1 MFVNEFIIKNG
12 NNRVVKYKNKL
23 YGFNTNKITI
33 SKKQVFNIG
42 AFFNKKILVDLKKLK
57 SLLGNHKIIEV
68 ISKKTE
74 NIKTDLYNIKIIAL
88 LKVSKKPLEVPNE
101 KQRGGKIKGVN
112 GVFTYNLWTLDIKG
126 TALKNIM
133 FIGERHGNQDHC
145 EQNYVDMYKTLI
157 SNMKTNITQASI
169 DIFYEQDPDIICD
182 KTTNCDKSW
191 LNKLRKIL
199 DPYAHFHYR
208 KKSLLRVHWTDP
220 VNNYDVSSIYPK
232 IPEYPDTSEYK
243 EMFNKV
249 FMQDLRKFVLDV
261 SNYTDDVPP
270 FETLSSDYKFLFYFI
285 KSKDDLNKLIF
296 FNKKIIAQADKSI
309 LSENEYV
316 NFINHIIRI
325 VLVEIDDKEW
335 YYSGIFYIQRLSM
348 DLYVF
353 FRMLRKISPNELNVK
368 NAIFHAGQ
376 NHTRNLRIIFN
387 EFNKNYM
394 LLYPNKKKTIEHKF
408 ISPTSDNECLDFT
421 FNTFIKKANE
431 PYDQRKDQASSKSD
445 DKTSHKSGQKTSSKS
460 GQKTSSKSD
469 QKTSSAVKAS

>member
-112 GVFTYNLWTLDIKG
+112 GVFTYNLWTLDITG

-199 DPYAHFHYR
+199 DPYAHFHYK

-232 IPEYPDTSEYK
+232 IPEYPDTSENK

-261 SNYTDDVPP
+261 SNYTDVPP
-270 FETLSSDYKFLFYFI
+270 FETLSSDYKFLFYII

-309 LSENEYV
+309 LSKSEYV
-316 NFINHIIRI
+316 NFINHIICI
-325 VLVEIDDKEW
+325 VLGLFEIDDKEW
-335 YYSGIFYIQRLSM
+335 YYGGIFYIQRLSM
-348 DLYVF
+348 DFYVF

-431 PYDQRKDQASSKSD
+431 EREEREEREGREGREGREERE
-445 DKTSHKSGQKTSSKS
+445 GQVSSKS
-460 GQKTSSKSD
+460 GRKKT
-469 QKTSSAVKAS
+469 SAVKAS

>member
-112 GVFTYNLWTLDIKG
+112 GVFTYNLWTLDITG

-199 DPYAHFHYR
+199 DPYAHFHYK

-232 IPEYPDTSEYK
+232 IPEYPDTSENK

-261 SNYTDDVPP
+261 SNYTDVPP
-270 FETLSSDYKFLFYFI
+270 FETLSSDYKFLFYII

-309 LSENEYV
+309 LSKSEYV
-316 NFINHIIRI
+316 NFINHIICI
-325 VLVEIDDKEW
+325 VLGLFEIDDKEW
-335 YYSGIFYIQRLSM
+335 YYGGIFYIQRLSM
-348 DLYVF
+348 DFYVF

-394 LLYPNKKKTIEHKF
+394 LLYPNKKKTIEHKI
-408 ISPTSDNECLDFT
+408 ISPTSGIECLEFT
-421 FNTFIKKANE
+421 FDTFIQKANE
-431 PYDQRKDQASSKSD
+431 EREEREGREEREEREGQVSSTSGRK
-445 DKTSHKSGQKTSSKS
+445 KT
-460 GQKTSSKSD
+460 
-469 QKTSSAVKAS
+469 SAVKAS

>member
-112 GVFTYNLWTLDIKG
+112 GVFTYNLWTLDITG

-199 DPYAHFHYR
+199 DPYAHFHYK
-208 KKSLLRVHWTDP
+208 KKSLL
-220 VNNYDVSSIYPK
+220 
-232 IPEYPDTSEYK
+232 E
-243 EMFNKV
+243 
-249 FMQDLRKFVLDV
+249 
-261 SNYTDDVPP
+261 
-270 FETLSSDYKFLFYFI
+270 
-285 KSKDDLNKLIF
+285 
-296 FNKKIIAQADKSI
+296 
-309 LSENEYV
+309 
-316 NFINHIIRI
+316 
-325 VLVEIDDKEW
+325 
-335 YYSGIFYIQRLSM
+335 G
-348 DLYVF
+348 
-353 FRMLRKISPNELNVK
+353 
-368 NAIFHAGQ
+368 
-376 NHTRNLRIIFN
+376 
-387 EFNKNYM
+387 
-394 LLYPNKKKTIEHKF
+394 
-408 ISPTSDNECLDFT
+408 C
-421 FNTFIKKANE
+421 
-431 PYDQRKDQASSKSD
+431 
-445 DKTSHKSGQKTSSKS
+445 
-460 GQKTSSKSD
+460 
-469 QKTSSAVKAS
+469 